1 MARPTGLAP
10 PVPGGGNRARSNS
23 DQSGRDSTAGASV
36 DTPPQLLGGLFAGG
50 IPKLKKRGGGVDTGG
65 PSLGYLIKRM
75 DLTKLQQIQI
85 HPIRRTQSHLAAQYP
100 NRLPCQRPVHLQA
113 QLPPYRTQ
121 QPDQLLL
128 TLQGLQHS
136 FRQ

>member
-36 DTPPQLLGGLFAGG
+36 DTPPQLGGLFAGG
-50 IPKLKKRGGGVDTGG
+50 IPKLKKRSGGVDTGG
-65 PSLGYLIKRM
+65 PSLGYPINKM
-75 DLTKLQQIQI
+75 DLIRLQQIQI

-100 NRLPCQRPVHLQA
+100 NRLPCQRPGHLQT
-113 QLPPYRTQ
+113 QLPPYRT
-121 QPDQLLL
+121 
-128 TLQGLQHS
+128 
-136 FRQ
+136 